1 MVCMPIYCAIHICFF
16 IENINILSLFIVSS
30 YWVKIYDFMI
40 RKCTLITT
48 AFLALTAGANAQR
61 LFGVATG
68 NYLPTKSIYLNP
80 ALIADSKVKWS
91 IDIVSFNAGLDQ
103 SYGTINSKGIF
114 NNLTSGKGLS
124 VADMDQILT
133 RGNKDKFD
141 LAGGLDVSVFNIYA
155 SFANKHHFALTNRI
169 RTTAG
174 IRGYDS
180 KFFSTLFN
188 NSSSVTDINVNN
200 MRVNVNGW
208 SELALTYATTLWEND
223 KNALSFGI
231 TAKYLGGFSY
241 AGTNIIQLDGEYR
254 PDPSGTNRGT
264 INASSIRM
272 NGSTSAKKT
281 DLDNEESLLDYLS
294 NRTKALFDGSASGVG
309 ADLGFTYEIKKNKS
323 AITYEMNGR
332 TDNIN
337 PEVNRYRWRFSA
349 ALTDFG
355 RITYKNTT
363 NLNVN
368 GSGVLSNDTIREY
381 QNDIPKL
388 RDYLT
393 RQGINNT
400 YEEGSG
406 RQHVAL
412 PTSIVLGAD
421 YNINDKFYA
430 NATYIQ
436 GFIPGT
442 ESYAPFSASQL
453 TLTPRY
459 ENKLL
464 TVGLP
469 ITYNFFTQNLKAG
482 LGIRVAGLYL
492 GTDDALAFMATNQA
506 KGVNVYFG
514 AMVPIMKRKLKD
526 SDGDK
531 VSNKYDKCNG
541 VAGIWED
548 RGCPP
553 LDTDKDGIVDSLDK
567 CPDVPGVASAQGCP
581 DRDGDGIAD
590 NEDLC
595 PDIPGTVATKG
606 CPDRDGDGIA
616 DMDDKCP
623 DIPGKAEF
631 QGCNDTDGDGIADW
645 EDKCPEHAGP
655 RANEGCP
662 DSDNDGIPDHLDKC
676 PKVPGTRE
684 NQGCPEVRA
693 EVKKRLA
700 FAATAIQFETGKAL
714 IKKNSYKL
722 LDEIVAILNEYVD
735 YDMSIDGHTDN
746 TGKAER
752 NMVLSQERADAVKAY
767 FVGKGIDMS
776 RLTAVGHGQDEP
788 VADNKTAAGRTKNR
802 RVEMD
807 LKLRN

>member
-1 MVCMPIYCAIHICFF
+1 
-16 IENINILSLFIVSS
+16 
-30 YWVKIYDFMI
+30 MI
-40 RKCTLITT
+40 RKFTIFST
-48 AFLALTAGANAQR
+48 ALLALSATANAQR
-61 LFGVATG
+61 FFGVATG

-114 NNLTSGKGLS
+114 DNLTSGKGLS

-133 RGNKDKFD
+133 RGNRDKFD
-141 LAGGLDVSVFNIYA
+141 LAGGLDVSLFNIYA
-155 SFANKHHFALTNRI
+155 NFNNKHSFALTNRI

-188 NSSSVTDINVNN
+188 SSNSVTNINVNN
-200 MRVNVNGW
+200 MRLNVNGW
-208 SELALTYATTLWEND
+208 SELALTYATTLWEDD
-223 KNALSFGI
+223 KNALSFGV

-254 PDPSGTNRGT
+254 PDPSGNSRGT
-264 INASSIRM
+264 IEATSIRM
-272 NGSTSAKKT
+272 NGSTSAEKST
-281 DLDNEESLLDYLS
+281 LDNENSIVDYLS
-294 NRTKALFDGSASGVG
+294 SRARAMFDGSAAGIG
-309 ADLGFTYEIKKNKS
+309 ADLGVTYEIKKNKS
-323 AITYEMNGR
+323 DISYEMNGR

-355 RITYKNTT
+355 RITYRNTT

-368 GSGVLSNDTIREY
+368 GSGTLSNDTIREY
-381 QNDIPKL
+381 QSDIPKL
-388 RDYLT
+388 RDYLN
-393 RQGINNT
+393 RQGISNT
-400 YEEGSG
+400 YEEGTG
-406 RQHVAL
+406 KQRIML

-442 ESYAPFSASQL
+442 ESFAPFTASQL
-453 TLTPRY
+453 TVTPRY
-459 ENKLL
+459 ENKIL

-469 ITYNFFTQNLKAG
+469 ITYNFFTQSMKAG
-482 LGIRVAGLYL
+482 LGLRVAGLYF
-492 GTDDALAFMATNQA
+492 GTDDALAFVANNQA

-514 AMVPIMKRKLKD
+514 AMVPIMKRKMKD
-526 SDGDK
+526 TDGDK
-531 VSNKYDKCNG
+531 VSNKFDQCNG
-541 VAGIWED
+541 VAGTWED
-548 RGCPP
+548 KGCPP
-553 LDTDKDGIVDSLDK
+553 LDKDKDGIVDSLDK
-567 CPDVPGVASAQGCP
+567 CPDVPGVLSAQGCP
-581 DRDGDGIAD
+581 DRDGDGVAD

-700 FAATAIQFETGKAL
+700 FAATAIQFETGKAV
-714 IKKNSYKL
+714 IKKTSHKL

-735 YDMSIDGHTDN
+735 YDMTIDGHTDI
-746 TGKAER
+746 TGTAER
-752 NMVLSQERADAVKAY
+752 NMVLSQERADAVKTY
-767 FVGKGIDMS
+767 FVSKGIDAS

-788 VADNKTAAGRTKNR
+788 VADNKTAAGRAKNR